1 MPHRYRETSLQCS
14 RTTSTKL
21 LHATLAGLGP
31 WARSHNHDVS
41 TATVILATGA
51 NRREPAEALDAVRQ
65 VHGEALGL
73 LVVVVVAPQDRELL
87 APKGIARDIRPPGT
101 CLITRMHAPQYG
113 FPAFGAFVVT
123 SIWLGLTASQY
134 MHS

>member
-41 TATVILATGA
+41 TATVIPATGA
-51 NRREPAEALDAVRQ
+51 NRREPAEVLDAVRQ
-65 VHGEALGL
+65 VHGEAFGL
-73 LVVVVVAPQDRELL
+73 LVVVVVAPQAWNFWLL
-87 APKGIARDIRPPGT
+87 RGLRVIYARPER
-101 CLITRMHAPQYG
+101 
-113 FPAFGAFVVT
+113 V
-123 SIWLGLTASQY
+123 S
-134 MHS
+134 